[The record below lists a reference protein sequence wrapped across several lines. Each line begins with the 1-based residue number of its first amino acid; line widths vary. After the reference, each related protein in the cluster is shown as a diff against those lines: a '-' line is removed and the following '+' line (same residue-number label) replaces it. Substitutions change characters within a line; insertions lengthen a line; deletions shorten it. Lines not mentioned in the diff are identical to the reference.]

1 MYIIKVARIANAL
14 AVPSQ
19 TAGVWTSSFNLEG
32 INSAGVWLQ
41 ANSPSSGTIAIRV
54 VFEESWNT
62 PTTQGIADPTYVVP
76 DAFPDVWSDINDS
89 NPHIKQLLPV
99 CMSHGRYK
107 LIGLPGNAADVTV
120 TMYNNLQEL
129 GRSYGA

>member
-1 MYIIKVARIANAL
+1 MYIIKVAKIASAL

-19 TAGVWTSSFNLEG
+19 TTVWTSSFNLEG

-41 ANSPSSGTIAIRV
+41 ANSVSLGTIALRV
-54 VFEESWNT
+54 VLEESWTT
-62 PTTQGIADPTYVVP
+62 PVTQGATDSAYVVP
-76 DAFPDVWSDINDS
+76 DAFPDVWSDIVDA

-99 CMSHGRYK
+99 CMAHGRYK
-107 LIGLPGNAADVTV
+107 IIGLPGNSSDVTV